1 MRILFITCI
10 SHRYDL
16 IKLSIRG
23 GQKDEKSYSNLAQ
36 MFSSV
41 KYRAEQFL
49 FYKLFDSII
58 FLPKIALLFLQ
69 GNKPKNTK
77 GNIGIYLSF

>member
-1 MRILFITCI
+1 MRIFFISCI
-10 SHRYDL
+10 SHRSDL
-16 IKLSIRG
+16 IKLSIRD

-69 GNKPKNTK
+69 GNTPKNAE
-77 GNIGIYLSF
+77 GNIGILVF